1 MPCFSIV
8 TRTAMT
14 NAERLAE
21 AMRASG
27 HNRVEIQRG
36 GLSVVSDRASFV
48 RSSAS
53 EGFVTRAP
61 LGTIGK
67 RYAELGVREWAR
79 RAGYNVLSLEDDQMT
94 LVNRRG

>member
-21 AMRASG
+21 AMRAAG
-27 HNRVEIQRG
+27 HNRVSIERD
-36 GLSVVSDRASFV
+36 GLVVVSDRAYFT
-48 RSSAS
+48 RRTHA
-53 EGFVTRAP
+53 EGFSTRNT
-61 LGTIGK
+61 LGDIGK

-79 RAGYNVLSLEDDQMT
+79 RAGYNVLSLEDDRMT